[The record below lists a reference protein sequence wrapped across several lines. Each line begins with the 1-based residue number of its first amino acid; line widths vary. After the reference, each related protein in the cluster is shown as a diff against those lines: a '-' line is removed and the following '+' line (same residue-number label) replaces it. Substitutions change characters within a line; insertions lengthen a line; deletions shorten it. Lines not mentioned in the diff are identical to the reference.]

1 MEKPKSTADLM
12 QEVRVLLDRLVNL
25 QNLQSKRI
33 EDLMTELA
41 RVKEAQNEMLAGLAL
56 YERGQRLKE
65 SLVVGERVSEP
76 EESTWQSVEAYCL
89 NCMKMVPIIEP
100 VSTFQDEHVTVR
112 AKCRICARAVIRTL
126 V

>member
-1 MEKPKSTADLM
+1 MEKPKSAADLM
-12 QEVRVLLDRLVNL
+12 QEVRALLDHLVNM

-33 EDLMTELA
+33 EDMMTELA

-56 YERGQRLKE
+56 YERGQRLKV
-65 SLVVGERVSEP
+65 SLVAGERASEP

-100 VSTFQDEHVTVR
+100 VSTFQDGHVTVSR
-112 AKCRICARAVIRTL
+112 HKKVL
-126 V
+126 LNV